1 MCKRK
6 HHLSEQA
13 MMAAEG
19 AYEGQT
25 MRLASPDH
33 ASHER
38 YGRAGHGGFPWWTLW
53 LIWPLI
59 GVAKWFVPLYLGAIS
74 ASLAQ
79 LSAPG
84 LASIVAIGL
93 IVIGMLLIGRRQ

>member
-6 HHLSEQA
+6 HYLSEQA
-13 MMAAEG
+13 IMAAEG

-25 MRLASPDH
+25 VRLASRDH
-33 ASHER
+33 ASHEQR
-38 YGRAGHGGFPWWTLW
+38 ERHSCTGHGGFPWWTLW

-74 ASLAQ
+74 A
-79 LSAPG
+79 G
-84 LASIVAIGL
+84 LAPIAAVAL
-93 IVIGMLLIGRRQ
+93 IVIGLVLIGRQREA